1 MSPKA
6 KAATADAA
14 SSSDSDDADET
25 GILKKDLKW
34 RPGLSGHEA
43 KLRAKQLREASVKRS
58 LEKKVQQEAQR
69 QASKQE
75 DTPAGATS
83 SSGEPLVDVSD
94 TQNNSAAHDEE
105 GDADAAAAVEAL
117 ETLPADMWI
126 DIMESGW
133 LDALTICAL
142 GCSCSE
148 LAELVKRPELWDI
161 LQRRTFGPPETLA
174 ELPGFIH
181 WRAHEARKRCVS
193 SEAELDGW
201 RRAGRPTELALPGMT
216 SVSIGLDGG
225 LGVSTHE
232 GRMTRLWE
240 AKSGRRL
247 ACHQHKSKATL
258 TCCDASGNL
267 AAVGDSAG
275 MIHVFDMSHDDD
287 GFAPTH
293 TFNANPDAEF
303 NALYSVAILPESERP
318 TLMACYADGLVRIWG
333 YNGHTWGGSH
343 LPGNRLGCVT
353 AGGNGDVFF
362 ASRNPGLSIRVQQF
376 DNDLTEVVWEA
387 STDEFEDVE
396 TMIAGLNVQHESP
409 RALMSYS
416 MGWQLLATVTTGG
429 CQLWDTRSRPHA
441 GVVAR
446 VRLPSQ
452 AQPHS
457 VHLDPGGGDWGGGGA
472 WGGNLFL
479 SSRGGNGGVH
489 LYDIR
494 SVRAEHSGATRVV
507 DTCCAPMAPRG
518 RGAAVAC
525 FAANAEVLVAGG
537 GAKSTCAWQW
547 RRGGNAG
554 AASGSSGDGGA
565 DESPTSGARKEQKEK
580 PRRQAHTKNHS
591 RASRPQ

>member
-1 MSPKA
+1 MGHFA
-6 KAATADAA
+6 EAHVWAARDARRAPWIYPLA
-14 SSSDSDDADET
+14 SARGT
-25 GILKKDLKW
+25 
-34 RPGLSGHEA
+34 
-43 KLRAKQLREASVKRS
+43 
-58 LEKKVQQEAQR
+58 
-69 QASKQE
+69 
-75 DTPAGATS
+75 
-83 SSGEPLVDVSD
+83 
-94 TQNNSAAHDEE
+94 
-105 GDADAAAAVEAL
+105 
-117 ETLPADMWI
+117 ETL
-126 DIMESGW
+126 
-133 LDALTICAL
+133 
-142 GCSCSE
+142 
-148 LAELVKRPELWDI
+148 R
-161 LQRRTFGPPETLA
+161 F
-174 ELPGFIH
+174 
-181 WRAHEARKRCVS
+181 

-333 YNGHTWGGSH
+333 YNGHTWGVRTC
-343 LPGNRLGCVT
+343 LATRLGCVT

-479 SSRGGNGGVH
+479 SSRAAAMAVCTCTTFGASGP
-489 LYDIR
+489 
-494 SVRAEHSGATRVV
+494 STRARRGLSTR
-507 DTCCAPMAPRG
+507 
-518 RGAAVAC
+518 AARR
-525 FAANAEVLVAGG
+525 
-537 GAKSTCAWQW
+537 W
-547 RRGGNAG
+547 RRAAG
-554 AASGSSGDGGA
+554 A
-565 DESPTSGARKEQKEK
+565 
-580 PRRQAHTKNHS
+580 RRW
-591 RASRPQ
+591 RASRRMRRSSSRAAARRAPARGSGGAAAMRVRRAARAATAARTNRRLAARGRSKRRSRGGRRTRRITRVRRGRPISRQAEKEMVGSRQSRMA